1 MFYEPDHRHSID
13 RKQPVE
19 TDDPLDAPPL
29 EERGQ
34 FWNIE
39 RTVYGAAAGA
49 GLTGGW
55 WFQVVDP
62 YDLRELVETFT
73 GTTWAFR
80 WGCILGG
87 AVVAVVA
94 AALRRRRKR
103 ED

>member
-1 MFYEPDHRHSID
+1 MFYEPDRRLSAGQE
-13 RKQPVE
+13 RTGEPR
-19 TDDPLDAPPL
+19 DPLDAPPP

-34 FWNIE
+34 FWNVD
-39 RTVYGAAAGA
+39 RTIYGAAVGA

-55 WFQVVDP
+55 WFQVIDP
-62 YDLRELVETFT
+62 YDLKEIVDELT

-87 AVVAVVA
+87 VIVAVVA
-94 AALRRRRKR
+94 AYWRRSSKS